1 LKIVVSEWL
10 KKSKKTNYYS
20 LATLILIKFSIRKE
34 GLFIFKEVR
43 RKDRELNIAKAI
55 EVRYN
60 PPSAEEYISLRLKT
74 GMGTK
79 DLSKAEIALKNSL
92 FIVSLWDKGK
102 LIGFGR
108 IVGDQGITYVVSDI
122 MVDPGYQ
129 RKGIGK
135 MIMKEIDF
143 YLEKNTD
150 QYAYVCLIA
159 NKPADKLYSQFGFEY
174 VDPKS
179 CGMKRKQSKVNKSL

>member
-1 LKIVVSEWL
+1 M
-10 KKSKKTNYYS
+10 
-20 LATLILIKFSIRKE
+20 
-34 GLFIFKEVR
+34 
-43 RKDRELNIAKAI
+43 NIS
-55 EVRYN
+55 YN
-60 PPSAEEYISLRLKT
+60 APSAMEYVSLRLKT

-92 FIVSLWDKGK
+92 FIVTLWDEDR

-108 IVGDQGITYVVSDI
+108 IVGDEGITYVVSDI
-122 MVDPGYQ
+122 MVDPSYQ
-129 RKGIGK
+129 GKGLGK
-135 MIMKEIDF
+135 IIMKEIDS
-143 YLEKNTD
+143 YLEQNTD

-179 CGMKRKQSKVNKSL
+179 CGMKRKQSKE